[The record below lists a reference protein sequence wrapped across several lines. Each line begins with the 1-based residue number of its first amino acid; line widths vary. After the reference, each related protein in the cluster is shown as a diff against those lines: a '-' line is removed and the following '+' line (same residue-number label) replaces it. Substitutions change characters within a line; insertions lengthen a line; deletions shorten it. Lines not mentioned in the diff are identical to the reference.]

1 MMTKRKRR
9 TDRNHI
15 IYYIKDV
22 VTNDLYI
29 GITALSFNGN
39 VKKTLTRRIQKH
51 LQRARTENKN
61 WNLSIALKT
70 KSPENFVYGPIEV
83 VRGKSQAHAKEID
96 LIHAYRPSLN
106 TTGIC

>member
-29 GITALSFNGN
+29 GLTAMCFNGN
-39 VKKTLTRRIQKH
+39 VKKTLTRRMQKH
-51 LQRARTENKN
+51 LQRALSENKS

-70 KSPENFVYGPIEV
+70 KGPENFVYGPIEV
-83 VRGKSQAHAKEID
+83 IRGKSQAHAKEIEM
-96 LIHAYRPSLN
+96 IHTYSPVLN
-106 TTGIC
+106 TTGT